1 MKNYVFLFF
10 TLLLLCCSNNDDD
23 GSTDPLDQLP
33 PATQIGANTFGCFVD
48 GEPFIPGDS
57 TNPLDCQYKLIDG
70 ERYFQLQAMK
80 RNENFNLISL
90 SLRSLERS
98 RKVRHIS

>member
-10 TLLLLCCSNNDDD
+10 TLLLLCCCNNDDD
-23 GSTDPLDQLP
+23 GSTDPVDQLP
-33 PATQIGANTFGCFVD
+33 PATQIGANTFGCFLD

-57 TNPLDCQYKLIDG
+57 TNPLDCQYQLIDG
-70 ERYFQLQAMK
+70 ERYFQLQARK

-90 SLRSLERS
+90 SLSLYDR
-98 RKVRHIS
+98 